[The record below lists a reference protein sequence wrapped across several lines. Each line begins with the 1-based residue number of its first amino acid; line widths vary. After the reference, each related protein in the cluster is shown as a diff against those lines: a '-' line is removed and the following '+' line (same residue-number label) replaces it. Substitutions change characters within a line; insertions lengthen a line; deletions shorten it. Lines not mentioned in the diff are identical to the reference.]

1 MMTDGS
7 CPARRGQTEK
17 FRLPTHKKMLY
28 AFLHTAFFCAR
39 FPASHSVCRESRR
52 AAFFSPDTQKKT
64 QKTFL
69 LELDKYGKAYHNYN
83 SNAEPFKRGGV
94 L

>member
-1 MMTDGS
+1 MQRKSIQHFFVRVSRHRT
-7 CPARRGQTEK
+7 A
-17 FRLPTHKKMLY
+17 Y
-28 AFLHTAFFCAR
+28 AGKR
-39 FPASHSVCRESRR
+39 RR
-52 AAFFSPDTQKKT
+52 AAFFFAKYTEKT

>member
-1 MMTDGS
+1 MQRKS
-7 CPARRGQTEK
+7 IQ
-17 FRLPTHKKMLY
+17 Y
-28 AFLHTAFFCAR
+28 FFVRVSRHALC
-39 FPASHSVCRESRR
+39 VCRESRR
-52 AAFFSPDTQKKT
+52 AAFFSPNTQKKT